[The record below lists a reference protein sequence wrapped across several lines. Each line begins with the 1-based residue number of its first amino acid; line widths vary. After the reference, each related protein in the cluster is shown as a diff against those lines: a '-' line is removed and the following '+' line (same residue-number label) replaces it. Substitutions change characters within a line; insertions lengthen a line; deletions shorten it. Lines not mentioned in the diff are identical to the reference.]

1 MNYIK
6 IFLVLFFNWSILF
19 AQVNEQ
25 FTDGDFTT
33 NPVWSPSVSNDFV
46 VASGQL
52 QSNNTLASSSF
63 YISTPSTTSS
73 NAQWE
78 FFVNLKFATSG
89 SNYVDAFLMADN
101 SNLQSPALN
110 GYFVRIGNTNDDVSL
125 YKMVSGAASILIDGV
140 NTSVA
145 SSSNNLIKIN
155 ILEGSFDYGLI
166 INTNYE
172 NESVTWFW
180 FTEYDTTVKLFTKF
194 NIEKSS

>member
-33 NPVWSPSVSNDFV
+33 NPVWSPSLTNDFV

-73 NAQWE
+73 NEKWE
-78 FFVNLKFATSG
+78 FFVPNRRCDSG
-89 SNYVDAFLMADN
+89 R
-101 SNLQSPALN
+101 
-110 GYFVRIGNTNDDVSL
+110 GR
-125 YKMVSGAASILIDGV
+125 
-140 NTSVA
+140 
-145 SSSNNLIKIN
+145 
-155 ILEGSFDYGLI
+155 
-166 INTNYE
+166 
-172 NESVTWFW
+172 
-180 FTEYDTTVKLFTKF
+180 
-194 NIEKSS
+194 